1 MLMQTADLSSSHQPH
16 SAKDNNGKDDDD
28 DDDDDGYDDD
38 DDGDDDDDDDDDDG
52 DDLYIIG
59 AVCLSVRPS
68 RFSLFHFLPFLDT
81 FGSKI

>member
-38 DDGDDDDDDDDDDG
+38 DDGDDDDDDVDD
-52 DDLYIIG
+52 
-59 AVCLSVRPS
+59 VCH
-68 RFSLFHFLPFLDT
+68 LFGCPLTATGLFLPPSLPPVT
-81 FGSKI
+81 F